1 MKWMKSV
8 PVGHLLVGLAVLLAM
23 AMARVEATEVTMKD
37 GNVFVGEIISK
48 TDAAIVLDAKL
59 GSSRAR
65 LTIPQDRIASVKEG
79 PVPEGFFD
87 PPKADARKSNPAD
100 FASTDQ
106 VYLEVPVNGRFGES
120 VFASGFER
128 IVAYAKQNRIP
139 NLVFVIDSRD
149 STNIDEA
156 RKVFQVL
163 QRAKEDLTY
172 HAVVRQATGDS
183 LGVLMLC
190 DTIHLLP
197 GAVIGG
203 APVKAKEGESQE
215 ELAVLLHQR
224 AQRVGQ
230 VAESLHRSA
239 PLVRAMIDPSEKLT
253 CWIGEDGRP
262 ASGVDAPADVSAGQ
276 IVFSCPAGQILV
288 LTFEQLQRLGV
299 PVLKGSVVDLGAAL
313 GHPVWKAE
321 SDYGQK
327 TMARMAQEEQTALQA
342 KEQLSR
348 QKAERLISRRTEVR
362 DAIKGNLAQAAS
374 WDPGK
379 GSYSTSTYQVVGRWG
394 WGGGSTD
401 SNRLTSESRKRWTER
416 SDMTAGYIR
425 EAVRAIR
432 TMKSLEAQ
440 AAQMGLEPLYVSGEL
455 DRMERDLVA
464 RGESVIQNRERREK

>member
-1 MKWMKSV
+1 
-8 PVGHLLVGLAVLLAM
+8 
-23 AMARVEATEVTMKD
+23 VEATEVTMKD

-65 LTIPQDRIASVKEG
+65 LTIPHDRIASVKEG
-79 PVPEGFFD
+79 PIPEGFFD
-87 PPKADARKSNPAD
+87 PPKAEVRKSNPAD
-100 FASTDQ
+100 FAPTDQ

-128 IVAYAKQNRIP
+128 VVAYAKQHRIP

-203 APVKAKEGESQE
+203 APANAKEGESQE

-262 ASGVDAPADVSAGQ
+262 ASGVDAPADVPAGQ

-299 PVLKGSVVDLGAAL
+299 PVLKGTVVDLGAAL

-342 KEQLSR
+342 KEQSSR
-348 QKAERLISRRTEVR
+348 QKAERLIGRRTEVR
-362 DAIKGNLAQAAS
+362 DAIKSNLAQAAR
-374 WDPGK
+374 WDPEK
-379 GSYSTSTYQVVGRWG
+379 GSYSTTTYQVVGGWG

-432 TMKSLEAQ
+432 AMKSLEAQ
-440 AAQMGLEPLYVSGEL
+440 AALMGLEPLYVSGEL
-455 DRMERDLVA
+455 DRMERDLLA
-464 RGESVIQNRERREK
+464 RGESVLQNRERREK